1 MEPKLLKN
9 IEFRIPIVIL
19 LISVLSIFII
29 SSATQ
34 AASETV
40 SYFYAKRQVLWFL
53 AGVVSMVMMMSIDYQ
68 TYAYWSNIL
77 YGLNIISL
85 LLVILVGAEGGG
97 AQRWIDIG
105 PFRFQPSEFAKVIMI
120 ITSANLLAKSKSLV
134 NIFDIIPIG
143 LHFVLPTLLVA
154 KQPDLGTALILIFIM
169 FGMLFVAGINYKLL
183 AGIIG
188 AGVMALPVLW
198 QFMDPY
204 QKKRLLV
211 FVNPYA
217 DPLGDGYNVIQSK
230 ITVGSGKLFGKGL
243 FQGPQNKLDFLPA
256 KHTDFIFAVIGEELG
271 FAGGVVLILLFA
283 LLIYYT
289 IRVAFNAKD
298 LLGTYMV
305 VGIASMWTIQVLV
318 NIGMN
323 IGLMPVTGIPLP
335 FVSYGGSAFIVNMM
349 SAGLVLNIGM
359 RRKKILF

>member
-9 IEFRIPIVIL
+9 IEFRIPIIIF
-19 LISVLSIFII
+19 LISLLSLFII

-34 AASETV
+34 TAAEAV
-40 SYFYAKRQVLWFL
+40 SFYYAKRQLIWIL
-53 AGVVSMVMMMSIDYQ
+53 AGTIAMITMMLVDYH
-68 TYAYWSNIL
+68 TLAHWSPFI
-77 YGLNIISL
+77 YGINLLFL
-85 LLVILVGAEGGG
+85 LLVIFVGAEGGG

-105 PFRFQPSEFAKVIMI
+105 PFRFQPSEFAKVFII
-120 ITSANLLAKSKSLV
+120 ITAANVMTKSKGFETIMDLA
-134 NIFDIIPIG
+134 PIAAY
-143 LHFVLPTLLVA
+143 FAIPTLLVA
-154 KQPDLGTALILIFIM
+154 KQPDLGTALILVAIM
-169 FGMLFVAGINYKLL
+169 FGMLFIAGINFKLL
-183 AGIIG
+183 GWIVG
-188 AGVMALPVLW
+188 AGVLSLPILW
-198 QFMDPY
+198 QFLDDY
-204 QKKRLLV
+204 QKKRLIV

-230 ITVGSGKLFGKGL
+230 ITVGSGKFWGKGL

-271 FAGGVVLILLFA
+271 FVGGVTLILLFA
-283 LLIYYT
+283 LLLYYT
-289 IRVAFNAKD
+289 LRVAYNARD

-305 VGIASMWTIQVLV
+305 VGIATMWTVQILV

-335 FVSYGGSAFIVNMM
+335 FVSYGGSAFIINMM
-349 SAGLVLNIGM
+349 AAGLVLNVGM